1 MKTVIYSPHV
11 VSNLYGLRSSTQK
24 EMLRAMFTLL
34 PSVLWKQVGVFVF
47 VYIFELWIVII
58 LMINQN

>member
-1 MKTVIYSPHV
+1 MKTIIYSPHV
-11 VSNLYGLRSSTQK
+11 VSNLYGLRSKTQK
-24 EMLRAMFTLL
+24 EMLRAMF
-34 PSVLWKQVGVFVF
+34 PSVLWKQVGIFVF